1 MSLISIF
8 SFKYISKIAMNCSRK
23 KSMMPFMQTTH
34 SEYFG
39 VDKQGLYK
47 IKLIQDKRFAEFNY
61 YLLNNI
67 LLNIFFQLNL
77 CSYNY
82 KCKMCTKEIE
92 NS

>member
-39 VDKQGLYK
+39 VDKQGLYNFD
-47 IKLIQDKRFAEFNY
+47 IKK
-61 YLLNNI
+61 
-67 LLNIFFQLNL
+67 
-77 CSYNY
+77 
-82 KCKMCTKEIE
+82 
-92 NS
+92 

>member
-39 VDKQGLYK
+39 VDKQGLYNFDIKK

-61 YLLNNI
+61 
-67 LLNIFFQLNL
+67 
-77 CSYNY
+77 
-82 KCKMCTKEIE
+82 
-92 NS
+92 